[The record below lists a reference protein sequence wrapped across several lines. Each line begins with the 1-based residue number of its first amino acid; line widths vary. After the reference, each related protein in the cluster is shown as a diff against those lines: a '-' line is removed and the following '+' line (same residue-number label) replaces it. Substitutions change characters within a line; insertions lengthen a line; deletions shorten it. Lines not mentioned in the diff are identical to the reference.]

1 MSCASRETTDGH
13 SRKRDAS
20 RARAG
25 HRPFGIP
32 QRAGYGRLGV
42 PDDLPSFMT
51 LRARIAA
58 VAGLAVA
65 LTVLVAAISLYV
77 AVRSDLRSEV
87 DKSLR
92 QRATAFMP
100 QGSSNGVSGPQ
111 SPESPSPQGGLPAPD
126 GGGPPPGED
135 GDGRFPSSIEPA
147 PLGGPSGYVQF
158 VAPDDTVHVPAGQGS
173 STTIP
178 LSATDKAIARNGKG
192 QALSDRSVKGVQL
205 RVLTQSNG
213 ARGAVLVARPLTEV
227 NNELSRLLLI
237 LVIVGVVGIALAAAL
252 GALVARAALAPIA
265 RFTSRTETLAGGLD
279 TSQRLPDG
287 GRDELARLATSFN
300 ATLDALQRSVES
312 QRNLVADASHELR
325 TPIASLRANIQ
336 VLADAE
342 RLPPEDQASLRAD
355 IVSELDELTRLVG
368 DVVELARGGET
379 KGELHDV
386 ALDEI
391 VRDAVQRA
399 QKRSDATFQV
409 NLEPTLVRGEA
420 ERIDR
425 AVSNLLDN
433 ARKWSPPEQP
443 IEVSLSDGVLTVRDH
458 GPGFEQ
464 ADLPHVFERFYRA
477 DRARKLP
484 GSGLGLAIVRQT
496 AEAHGGHVEAENAP
510 GGGARVW
517 VSFGATVEAAEADR
531 GSIPPNLPAR
541 AGDLLK

>member
-1 MSCASRETTDGH
+1 MQH
-13 SRKRDAS
+13 
-20 RARAG
+20 
-25 HRPFGIP
+25 
-32 QRAGYGRLGV
+32 
-42 PDDLPSFMT
+42 PSVMT

-58 VAGLAVA
+58 AAGLAVA
-65 LTVLVAAISLYV
+65 LAVLVAAIGLYV

-87 DKSLR
+87 DKSLN
-92 QRATAFMP
+92 QRAAAFAAP
-100 QGSSNGVSGPQ
+100 ASAGGHAATEGASGLPGA
-111 SPESPSPQGGLPAPD
+111 SPPPGGPSPDGVPPPRGGLSAHKGEQSSGDRD
-126 GGGPPPGED
+126 GGG
-135 GDGRFPSSIEPA
+135 FPNSVEPA

-158 VAPDDTVHVPAGQGS
+158 VSPDGTVHVPAGQGS

-178 LSATDKAIARNGKG
+178 LSATDKAIARSGKG
-192 QALSDRSVKGVQL
+192 QALSDRTVKGVQL
-205 RVLTQSNG
+205 RVLTQGNG
-213 ARGAVLVARPLTEV
+213 ARGAVLVVRPLTEV

-237 LVIVGVVGIALAAAL
+237 LAIVGVVGIALAAAL

-265 RFTSRTETLAGGLD
+265 RFTRRTETLAGGLD
-279 TSQRLPDG
+279 SSQRLPDS
-287 GRDELARLATSFN
+287 GRDELARLAASFN

-312 QRNLVADASHELR
+312 QRNLLADASHELR

-342 RLPPEDQASLRAD
+342 RLPPADQASLRAD

-368 DVVELARGGET
+368 DVVELARGAEP

-386 ALDEI
+386 AFDEI
-391 VRDAVQRA
+391 VRSAVQRA
-399 QKRSDATFQV
+399 QRRSDATFQV

-433 ARKWSPPEQP
+433 ARKWSPPEQS
-443 IEVSLSDGVLTVRDH
+443 IEVDLHGGLLSVRDH

-484 GSGLGLAIVRQT
+484 GSGLGLAIVRQA
-496 AEAHGGHVEAENAP
+496 AEAHGGYVEAENAP
-510 GGGARVW
+510 GGGARVQI
-517 VSFGATVEAAEADR
+517 SFGAIVDTANA
-531 GSIPPNLPAR
+531 
-541 AGDLLK
+541 

>member
-1 MSCASRETTDGH
+1 
-13 SRKRDAS
+13 
-20 RARAG
+20 
-25 HRPFGIP
+25 
-32 QRAGYGRLGV
+32 
-42 PDDLPSFMT
+42 MT

-65 LTVLVAAISLYV
+65 LAVLVAAISLYV

-92 QRATAFMP
+92 QRAATFAP
-100 QGSSNGVSGPQ
+100 PASAGGQAATEGTSGPPNG
-111 SPESPSPQGGLPAPD
+111 S
-126 GGGPPPGED
+126 PPPGGLSPSGAPPPEGDLSSHLPEESSGED
-135 GDGRFPSSIEPA
+135 TGGGIPSSVEPT

-158 VAPDDTVHVPAGQGS
+158 VAPDGTIHVPGGQGS

-178 LSATDKAIARNGKG
+178 LSATDKAIARSGEG
-192 QALSDRSVKGVQL
+192 QTLSDRSVKGVQL
-205 RVLTQSNG
+205 RVLTQGNG
-213 ARGAVLVARPLTEV
+213 ARGAVLVARPLTEL

-237 LVIVGVVGIALAAAL
+237 LAIVGVVGIVLAAAL

-265 RFTSRTETLAGGLD
+265 RFTRRTETLAGGLD
-279 TSQRLPDG
+279 VSERLPDS
-287 GRDELARLATSFN
+287 GRDELARLAASFN

-355 IVSELDELTRLVG
+355 IISELDELTRLVG
-368 DVVELARGGET
+368 DVVELARGAEP
-379 KGELHDV
+379 KGTLREV
-386 ALDEI
+386 SLDEI
-391 VRDAVQRA
+391 VRDAVKRA
-399 QKRSDATFQV
+399 EKRSDTTFQV
-409 NLEPTLVRGEA
+409 SLEPTLVRGEA

-433 ARKWSPPEQP
+433 ARKWSPPEEP
-443 IEVSLSDGVLTVRDH
+443 IEVDLRDGLLNVRDH

-484 GSGLGLAIVRQT
+484 GSGLGLAIVRQA
-496 AEAHGGHVEAENAP
+496 AEAHGGYVEAENAP
-510 GGGARVW
+510 DGGAHVQI
-517 VSFGATVEAAEADR
+517 SFGAVIYPTGE
-531 GSIPPNLPAR
+531 I
-541 AGDLLK
+541 DLQTR

>member
-1 MSCASRETTDGH
+1 
-13 SRKRDAS
+13 
-20 RARAG
+20 
-25 HRPFGIP
+25 
-32 QRAGYGRLGV
+32 
-42 PDDLPSFMT
+42 MT

-92 QRATAFMP
+92 QRAT
-100 QGSSNGVSGPQ
+100 GSVPRGSTNAGVPQ
-111 SPESPSPQGGLPAPD
+111 SPGSPSPQGGLPAPD

-135 GDGRFPSSIEPA
+135 GGGFPSSIQPE

-158 VAPDDTVHVPAGQGS
+158 VAPDGTVHVPAGQGS

-178 LSATDKAIARNGKG
+178 LNATDRAIARSGKG

-205 RVLTQSNG
+205 RVLTQGNG

-237 LVIVGVVGIALAAAL
+237 LAIVGVVGIALAAAL
-252 GALVARAALAPIA
+252 GALVARAALAPIE
-265 RFTSRTETLAGGLD
+265 RFTRRTETLAGRLD
-279 TSQRLPDG
+279 VSERLPDG
-287 GRDELARLATSFN
+287 GRDELARLAASFN

-368 DVVELARGGET
+368 DVVELARGAEP

-386 ALDEI
+386 SLDEI
-391 VRDAVQRA
+391 VRGAVQRA

-433 ARKWSPPEQP
+433 ARKWSPPEEP
-443 IEVSLSDGVLTVRDH
+443 IEVDLHEGLLSVRDH

-484 GSGLGLAIVRQT
+484 GSGLGLAIVRQA
-496 AEAHGGHVEAENAP
+496 AEAHGGHVGADNAP
-510 GGGARVW
+510 DGGARVQI
-517 VSFGATVEAAEADR
+517 SFGAIVDTANA
-531 GSIPPNLPAR
+531 
-541 AGDLLK
+541 

>member
-1 MSCASRETTDGH
+1 MP
-13 SRKRDAS
+13 
-20 RARAG
+20 
-25 HRPFGIP
+25 RPN
-32 QRAGYGRLGV
+32 
-42 PDDLPSFMT
+42 DMT
-51 LRARIAA
+51 LRARISA

-65 LTVLVAAISLYV
+65 LAVLVAAIGLYV
-77 AVRSDLRSEV
+77 AVRSDLRGEV

-92 QRATAFMP
+92 QRATAFGP
-100 QGSSNGVSGPQ
+100 PVSANGQAAPGAGSGLPGEAAP
-111 SPESPSPQGGLPAPD
+111 PGGPSPND
-126 GGGPPPGED
+126 GPSGGPSPNETLSPN
-135 GDGRFPSSIEPA
+135 GDKHAPLENNNRFPSSVEPT

-158 VAPDDTVHVPAGQGS
+158 VSPDGTVHVPAGQGS

-178 LSATDKAIARNGKG
+178 LSIADKAIARSGEG
-192 QALSDRSVKGVQL
+192 QSLSDRTVKGVQL
-205 RVLTQSNG
+205 RVLTQGNG
-213 ARGAVLVARPLTEV
+213 ARGAVLVARALTEL

-237 LVIVGVVGIALAAAL
+237 LAIVGVVGIALAAAL

-265 RFTSRTETLAGGLD
+265 RFTRRTETLAGGLDTSQRLPDGGLD

-312 QRNLVADASHELR
+312 QRNLVADAGHELR

-342 RLPPEDQASLRAD
+342 RLPPEDQAKLRAD

-368 DVVELARGGET
+368 DVVELARGAET

-386 ALDEI
+386 GLDEI
-391 VRDAVQRA
+391 VRGAVQRA
-399 QKRSDATFQV
+399 QKRSDATFLV
-409 NLEPTLVRGEA
+409 NLEPTLIRGEA
-420 ERIDR
+420 ARIDR

-464 ADLPHVFERFYRA
+464 GDLPHVFERFYRA

-484 GSGLGLAIVRQT
+484 GSGLGLAIVRQA

-510 GGGARVW
+510 GGGALVQID
-517 VSFGATVEAAEADR
+517 FGAVICPVGEADPQSR
-531 GSIPPNLPAR
+531 EA
-541 AGDLLK
+541 

>member
-1 MSCASRETTDGH
+1 
-13 SRKRDAS
+13 
-20 RARAG
+20 
-25 HRPFGIP
+25 
-32 QRAGYGRLGV
+32 
-42 PDDLPSFMT
+42 MT

-65 LTVLVAAISLYV
+65 LAVLVAAIGLYV

-87 DKSLR
+87 DKSLS
-92 QRATAFMP
+92 QRAAAFMP
-100 QGSSNGVSGPQ
+100 RGPASGDGG
-111 SPESPSPQGGLPAPD
+111 PESAESLPPQGGLPPPN
-126 GGGPPPGED
+126 GSGPPPD
-135 GDGRFPSSIEPA
+135 DDSSSDFPSSVEPT

-158 VAPDDTVHVPAGQGS
+158 VSPNGMVHVPAGQGS
-173 STTIP
+173 STRIP
-178 LSATDKAIARNGKG
+178 LSTTDKEIARSGKG
-192 QALSDRSVKGVQL
+192 QALSDRTVKGIQL
-205 RVLTQSNG
+205 RVLTQGSG
-213 ARGAVLVARPLTEV
+213 AHGAVLVARPLTEL
-227 NNELSRLLLI
+227 NNELSHLLAI
-237 LVIVGVVGIALAAAL
+237 LAIVGVVGIALAAAL
-252 GALVARAALAPIA
+252 GALVARTALAPIA
-265 RFTSRTETLAGGLD
+265 RFTRRTETLADGLNP
-279 TSQRLPDG
+279 SQRLPDG
-287 GRDELARLATSFN
+287 GRDELARLAASFN

-342 RLPPEDQASLRAD
+342 RLPPDDQASLRAD

-368 DVVELARGGET
+368 DVVELARGAEP

-386 ALDEI
+386 SLDEI
-391 VRDAVQRA
+391 VRGAVQRA
-399 QKRSDATFQV
+399 QRRSDTTFQV

-443 IEVSLSDGVLTVRDH
+443 IEVDLHDGLLSIRDH

-484 GSGLGLAIVRQT
+484 GSGLGLAIVRQA
-496 AEAHGGHVEAENAP
+496 AEVHGGYVEAENAP
-510 GGGARVW
+510 GGGARLQI
-517 VSFGATVEAAEADR
+517 SFGAIVDTANA
-531 GSIPPNLPAR
+531 
-541 AGDLLK
+541 